1 MGLMMACRPQV
12 AYCLGGCLNSSNLM
26 SYDVGVKDGSNS
38 LRAVNGQ
45 VSLTPV
51 SPSGGQRRGTGKE
64 QK

>member
-1 MGLMMACRPQV
+1 MGLMTVWRPQV
-12 AYCLGGCLNSSNLM
+12 AYCLGGCSNSSNLT
-26 SYDVGVKDGSNS
+26 SYVGVKDGSNS
-38 LRAVNGQ
+38 LRAVNGR